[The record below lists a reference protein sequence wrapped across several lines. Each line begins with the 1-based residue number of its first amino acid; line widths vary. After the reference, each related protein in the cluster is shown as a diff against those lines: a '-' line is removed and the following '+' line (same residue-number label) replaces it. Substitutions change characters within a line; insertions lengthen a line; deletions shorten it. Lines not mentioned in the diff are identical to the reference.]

1 LVWIWRDNRC
11 GSDIA
16 ARRPF
21 PDTPPCPD
29 CGGGHVAK
37 EARTPRGQQRWQCRG
52 CGKTFGPTLGT
63 PLYRLRTPAAEV
75 ARSLLV
81 VRRRGSLS
89 AAEELTGHKYETL
102 GRWLRAAAAHADAQT
117 AALVEELRLSAVE
130 VDAFWSFVQSSSQ
143 YLDQTTPRRPGWG
156 HAGAA

>member
-1 LVWIWRDNRC
+1 MARPPSPDN
-11 GSDIA
+11 
-16 ARRPF
+16 
-21 PDTPPCPD
+21 PPCPR
-29 CGGGHVAK
+29 CGAVHVAK
-37 EARTPRGQQRWQCRG
+37 EGHTPSGQQRWQCRG

-81 VRRRGSLS
+81 VMRRGSLS

-102 GRWLRAAAAHADAQT
+102 SRWLRAAAVHADALT
-117 AALVEELRLSAVE
+117 AALVHDLQLTAVE
-130 VDAFWSFVQSSSQ
+130 VDAFWSFVQRSVATLEQ
-143 YLDQTTPRRPGWG
+143 QTPRRPGWG